1 MPKKNLKRCA
11 GFTLIELLVT
21 MALTMLVVVSMY
33 SVFESSNK
41 NYSIQEQ
48 VIEAENNL
56 RAAMSLLSYDLKSA
70 GYDPEGPDGL
80 IEKFGLFPI
89 DTAETTTITF
99 NRADDQNGDG
109 TMDRV
114 ETVTYS
120 LVDGEL
126 KRQIDVSQEVSGAT
140 SVVSGGNQ
148 TVAENIEKVE
158 FYYYNDVASPP
169 ANPAD
174 DVASPP
180 ANPAEIRTITV
191 SVLAVTA
198 HPDRSF
204 GSQTFIPASGVEWD
218 TPPGHRGRFISAT
231 VYCRNMGL

>member
-48 VIEAENNL
+48 VTEAENNL

-158 FYYYNDVASPP
+158 FYYN
-169 ANPAD
+169 

-204 GSQTFIPASGVEWD
+204 GSQTFIPASGVEWV

>member
-41 NYSIQEQ
+41 NYSVQEQ

-56 RAAMSLLSYDLKSA
+56 RAAMSVLSYDLKCA
-70 GYDPEGPDGL
+70 GYDPDGL
-80 IEKFGLFPI
+80 LVKLGKLSSTPLPPI
-89 DTAETTTITF
+89 ATAETTTITF
-99 NRADDQNGDG
+99 NRADDQDGDG

-120 LVDGEL
+120 LIGGEL
-126 KRQIDVSQEVSGAT
+126 KRQVDVSKEVSGAVD
-140 SVVSGGNQ
+140 VVHGGNQ

-158 FYYYNDVASPP
+158 FYYNDAASPP
-169 ANPAD
+169 ADPAD
-174 DVASPP
+174 
-180 ANPAEIRTITV
+180 IRTITV
-191 SVLAVTA
+191 SLLAVTA
-198 HPDRSF
+198 HPDRNF
-204 GSQTFIPASGVEWD
+204 GTQTFTSASGEKWV
-218 TPPGHRGRFISAT
+218 TSPGYRGRFISAT

>member
-158 FYYYNDVASPP
+158 FYYNDVAS
-169 ANPAD
+169 
-174 DVASPP
+174 
-180 ANPAEIRTITV
+180 PAEIRTITV

-204 GSQTFIPASGVEWD
+204 GSQTFIPASGVVEWV

>member
-1 MPKKNLKRCA
+1 MPKKNPRLCA

-48 VIEAENNL
+48 VTEAENNL
-56 RAAMSLLSYDLKSA
+56 RAAMSVLSYDLKSA

-99 NRADDQNGDG
+99 NRADDQSGDG

-158 FYYYNDVASPP
+158 FYYNDVASPP

-174 DVASPP
+174 
-180 ANPAEIRTITV
+180 IRTITV

-204 GSQTFIPASGVEWD
+204 GSQTFIPASGVEWV